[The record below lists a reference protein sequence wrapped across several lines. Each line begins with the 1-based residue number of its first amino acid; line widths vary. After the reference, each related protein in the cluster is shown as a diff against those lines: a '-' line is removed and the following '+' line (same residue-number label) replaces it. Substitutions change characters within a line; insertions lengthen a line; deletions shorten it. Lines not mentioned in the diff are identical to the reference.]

1 MPIIPRLAGA
11 GYCQQISPLVLA
23 GTGWMDNTE
32 LGFSVAANAITVA
45 ARVDSNPILVAGFND
60 FMVIAE
66 LSGAWNLSFSHCD
79 PTTNAIL
86 FTASVA
92 AAIPGPGLQLRTFGA
107 FSAAAAGAA
116 HVWWVLRVGLQGN
129 VADRT
134 LTSIRMWCGTR

>member
-11 GYCQQISPLVLA
+11 AYCQQIQPLVLA

-32 LGFSVAANAITVA
+32 LGFSVAANAITLAV
-45 ARVDSNPILVAGFND
+45 RVDSNPILVAGFNS

-66 LSGAWNLSFSHCD
+66 LSGAWNLSYSHCD
-79 PTTNAIL
+79 PSTNVVL
-86 FTASVA
+86 FTVLVA

-116 HVWWVLRVGLQGN
+116 QVWYVLRVGLQGN
-129 VADRT
+129 AADRT
-134 LTSIRMWCGTR
+134 LTSIRMWTGTR